1 MCVLNLYEASYH
13 AFDNENIK
21 DNVGDFSTKYLKENL
36 ENSNESISSLVSHA
50 LEFPLHWR
58 LPRVETKWFIKAY
71 EKKKRSDKNL
81 TLIELAKLDYD
92 MVQASYLEDLKHA
105 SRYYSFLLNGTPCY
119 LQYR

>member
-1 MCVLNLYEASYH
+1 MMCVLNLYEASYH

-71 EKKKRSDKNL
+71 EKRSDKNL

-105 SRYYSFLLNGTPCY
+105 STYYSFLLNGTPCY